1 MNDNIFRYGIK
12 TTAKWRCKLAK
23 SCGIVMSFTITDTG
37 FNPVL
42 DLSKAP
48 MFFQVL
54 FASFGAA
61 GKDSYA
67 VYLGINILL
76 IMC

>member
-1 MNDNIFRYGIK
+1 MGLQCPLQLTGI
-12 TTAKWRCKLAK
+12 
-23 SCGIVMSFTITDTG
+23 G
-37 FNPVL
+37 FNPLL

-48 MFFQVL
+48 MFFKSYL
-54 FASFGAA
+54 FHFGAE